1 MKSQSLRVK
10 IQMLNSKLKSPTK
23 GIRIFVFL
31 ALMIIAAFL
40 YSGVQGGIK
49 GKIIDK
55 TTKTP
60 IEGVK
65 VTITSMEYS
74 IVRFTLKTNKD
85 GYFIQTGL
93 HPGYYQIKFEK
104 EGYIPGVAEI
114 KVSIAEISEFSGELE
129 STTSFIESKA
139 SPGDKAFR
147 KGNDEFQKGNFT
159 EAEKAYREALSLEPK
174 EPIYLYNLAITLIR
188 QNKDDEALTYLQQM
202 LEIQP
207 NSYSANKAMAE
218 IYSRKSNFEEAGK
231 YYKKAVEVS
240 PTDPDAFYNLG
251 ACLKNTGDYKGAMSA
266 FEKATE
272 LKPDFADAYYELS
285 TMYINQ
291 NMKEKAI
298 SALEKFISL
307 AKEDHPNLPIAKQMY
322 DYLKK

>member
-1 MKSQSLRVK
+1 MKGQNL
-10 IQMLNSKLKSPTK
+10 IPEFK
-23 GIRIFVFL
+23 GPRKEIRFIGFL
-31 ALMIIAAFL
+31 ILFIIPAILF
-40 YSGVQGGIK
+40 SGVQGGVK

-55 TTKTP
+55 TKKTP

-85 GYFIQTGL
+85 GTFIQTGL

-104 EGYIPGVAEI
+104 EGYIPAVAEI
-114 KVSIAEISEFSGELE
+114 KVSIAEISEFTGELE

-139 SPGDKAFR
+139 SPGDKAFK
-147 KGNDEFQKGNFT
+147 KGNEEFQKGNFL
-159 EAEKAYREALSLEPK
+159 EAEKAYREAINLEPK

-188 QNKDDEALTYLQQM
+188 QNKDDEALLYLQKM

-207 NSYSANKAMAE
+207 NSYSANKAIAE
-218 IYSRKSNFEEAGK
+218 IYSRKSNYEEAGK
-231 YYKKAVEVS
+231 YYRKAVEIS
-240 PTDPDAFYNLG
+240 PNDPDAFYNLG
-251 ACLKNTGDYKGAMSA
+251 ACLKNTGDYQGAMSA

-272 LKPDFADAYYELS
+272 LRPDFTDAYYELS

-307 AKEDHPNLPIAKQMY
+307 AKEDHPNLPIAKQMLEF
-322 DYLKK
+322 LKK

>member
-1 MKSQSLRVK
+1 MKRSL
-10 IQMLNSKLKSPTK
+10 
-23 GIRIFVFL
+23 IFIIILIFPVFL
-31 ALMIIAAFL
+31 F
-40 YSGVQGGIK
+40 SGVQGGVK

-55 TTKTP
+55 TTKAP

-85 GYFIQTGL
+85 GTFIQTGL

-114 KVSIAEISEFSGELE
+114 KVSIAEISEFTGELE
-129 STTSFIESKA
+129 STASFIESKA

-147 KGNDEFQKGNFT
+147 KGNEEFQKGNFP
-159 EAEKAYREALSLEPK
+159 EAEKAYREAISLEPN
-174 EPIYLYNLAITLIR
+174 EPIYLYNLAIALIR
-188 QNKDDEALTYLQQM
+188 QNKDDEALDYLKKM
-202 LEIQP
+202 LEIQL
-207 NSYSANKAMAE
+207 NSYSANKAVAE
-218 IYSRKSNFEEAGK
+218 IYSRKSNYEEAGK
-231 YYKKAVEVS
+231 YYRKAVEVS
-240 PTDPDAFYNLG
+240 PNDPDAFYNLG
-251 ACLKNTGDYKGAMSA
+251 ACLKNTGDYKGALEA

-272 LKPDFADAYYELS
+272 LKPDFVDAYYELS

-298 SALEKFISL
+298 LALEKFISF
-307 AKEDHPNLPIAKQMY
+307 AKEDHPNLPIAKQMIEF
-322 DYLKK
+322 LKKN

>member
-1 MKSQSLRVK
+1 MKRQGLKAK
-10 IQMLNSKLKSPTK
+10 IKKLKLKSSKRVK
-23 GIRIFVFL
+23 GFLAFLILSLIPVFL
-31 ALMIIAAFL
+31 F
-40 YSGVQGGIK
+40 SGVQGGVK

-55 TTKTP
+55 TTKAP

-85 GYFIQTGL
+85 GSFIQTGL

-114 KVSIAEISEFSGELE
+114 KVSIAEISEFTGELE

-139 SPGDKAFR
+139 SPGDKAFK
-147 KGNDEFQKGNFT
+147 KGNDEFQKGNFS
-159 EAEKAYREALSLEPK
+159 EAEKAYREAISLEPK

-188 QNKDDEALTYLQQM
+188 QNKDDDALIYLQKM
-202 LEIQP
+202 LEVQP

-218 IYSRKSNFEEAGK
+218 IYSRKSNYEEAGK
-231 YYKKAVEVS
+231 YYKKAVEIS
-240 PTDPDAFYNLG
+240 PNDPDAFYNLG

-298 SALEKFISL
+298 LALEKFVSL
-307 AKEDHPNLPIAKQMY
+307 AKEDHPNLPIAKQML
-322 DYLKK
+322 DFLKK